1 MRARRSELQEESVS
15 SECAFTGRLI
25 NVRVDTV
32 RLPSGR
38 TTTREVVE
46 HRGAVAIVPML
57 DHRQV
62 ALVKQY
68 RRPADKVLLEI
79 PAGTLDA
86 DESPEACAQR
96 ELTEETG
103 YRAGRMLP
111 LYRTYLAPGYS
122 TEMLHCF
129 LALDL
134 TPATGRPDLDEQ
146 IEVQVIGLEEAEAM
160 AVRGEIED
168 AKTLCGLLMARLA
181 LERAA
186 AGTP

>member
-1 MRARRSELQEESVS
+1 LTEESIS
-15 SECAFTGRLI
+15 SEHAFAGRLI
-25 NVRVDTV
+25 SVRVDTV

-46 HRGAVAIVPML
+46 HRGAVAIVAML
-57 DHRQV
+57 DSEQV

-79 PAGTLDA
+79 PAGTLAA

-103 YRAGRMLP
+103 YQAGRLLP
-111 LYRTYLAPGYS
+111 LYHTYLAPGYS

-134 TPATGRPDLDEQ
+134 TPAAGRPELDEQ
-146 IEVQVIGLEEAEAM
+146 IEVQMIGLDEAEAM
-160 AVRGEIED
+160 AARGEIED
-168 AKTLCGLLMARLA
+168 AKTLCGLLMARRA

-186 AGTP
+186 ADTT